1 MAREGP
7 AFLIAVAFAVVYLPV
22 SSYIYIFDPWL
33 RPLTPAGAALL
44 LVWAVLLAMTVVNYT
59 LCFSTKPG
67 EVERD
72 WAESDELLG
81 KRVDWM
87 RCNRCILRMD
97 HHCPWVY
104 NCIGYHNQGHFARL
118 IIGTAMLTAMSL
130 GMIFARLASLVM
142 SLQVDDL
149 PDPQVN
155 EAAIIVTGINVTVL
169 VPLASIMCMLAYNQ
183 TKLLLRNVTTI
194 EDLDLQDD
202 ILMGVGSHNPYD
214 LGWVEN
220 VKAVLGPRPLL
231 WWMPQKMEGDGYRFR
246 LTPLGDATAGTIG
259 SVFANV
265 LVFPLDVIKTR
276 MQVQSKALKAVQATQ
291 HYNSAL
297 DALIKIYHHEGI
309 QGLYSGMTAGLFGTV
324 VSSFSYFYIYG
335 TIRGAY
341 LKRIGNAEITT
352 AMELILGALA
362 GALCQFIV
370 LPIAVVTTRYVPPV
384 RHPRKMTAPVCAF
397 ARTLTRPARSQQTD
411 HESKGHSFMEVLK
424 RVVHEDGPQGLWKG
438 LRASLVLCS
447 NPAITYGVFERLK
460 AILLKRQEGKPAP
473 LTAGQVFLIGALSKT
488 LATVVT
494 YPYIMAKV
502 RMQWRPPKNI
512 DELSDEDREALQYKS
527 SLDILRKV
535 RKSDGFRGWYKGMS
549 TQILKA
555 VLCQAIL
562 FVSKEKLA
570 EYTLLLF
577 SLFEANRNGV
587 IQAAQA
593 SA

>member
-1 MAREGP
+1 
-7 AFLIAVAFAVVYLPV
+7 
-22 SSYIYIFDPWL
+22 
-33 RPLTPAGAALL
+33 
-44 LVWAVLLAMTVVNYT
+44 
-59 LCFSTKPG
+59 
-67 EVERD
+67 
-72 WAESDELLG
+72 
-81 KRVDWM
+81 
-87 RCNRCILRMD
+87 
-97 HHCPWVY
+97 
-104 NCIGYHNQGHFARL
+104 
-118 IIGTAMLTAMSL
+118 
-130 GMIFARLASLVM
+130 
-142 SLQVDDL
+142 
-149 PDPQVN
+149 
-155 EAAIIVTGINVTVL
+155 
-169 VPLASIMCMLAYNQ
+169 
-183 TKLLLRNVTTI
+183 
-194 EDLDLQDD
+194 
-202 ILMGVGSHNPYD
+202 
-214 LGWVEN
+214 
-220 VKAVLGPRPLL
+220 
-231 WWMPQKMEGDGYRFR
+231 MPK

-370 LPIAVVTTRYVPPV
+370 LPIAVVTTR
-384 RHPRKMTAPVCAF
+384 
-397 ARTLTRPARSQQTD
+397 QQTD

>member
-81 KRVDWM
+81 KRVDWIELFEGPSEEM
-87 RCNRCILRMD
+87 RNRYCRCGDAGPGHLLPRCNRCILRMD

-246 LTPLGDATAGTIG
+246 VRSG
-259 SVFANV
+259 S
-265 LVFPLDVIKTR
+265 
-276 MQVQSKALKAVQATQ
+276 
-291 HYNSAL
+291 
-297 DALIKIYHHEGI
+297 E
-309 QGLYSGMTAGLFGTV
+309 
-324 VSSFSYFYIYG
+324 
-335 TIRGAY
+335 
-341 LKRIGNAEITT
+341 
-352 AMELILGALA
+352 
-362 GALCQFIV
+362 
-370 LPIAVVTTRYVPPV
+370 
-384 RHPRKMTAPVCAF
+384 
-397 ARTLTRPARSQQTD
+397 
-411 HESKGHSFMEVLK
+411 
-424 RVVHEDGPQGLWKG
+424 
-438 LRASLVLCS
+438 
-447 NPAITYGVFERLK
+447 
-460 AILLKRQEGKPAP
+460 
-473 LTAGQVFLIGALSKT
+473 
-488 LATVVT
+488 
-494 YPYIMAKV
+494 
-502 RMQWRPPKNI
+502 
-512 DELSDEDREALQYKS
+512 
-527 SLDILRKV
+527 
-535 RKSDGFRGWYKGMS
+535 
-549 TQILKA
+549 
-555 VLCQAIL
+555 
-562 FVSKEKLA
+562 
-570 EYTLLLF
+570 
-577 SLFEANRNGV
+577 
-587 IQAAQA
+587 
-593 SA
+593 